1 MPIFIENRQHLLV
14 DHVKTLLRQSDQ
26 AYFALAF
33 VRHSGVNLLRT
44 EMETLIKKGGSISVL
59 FANDFGA
66 TDSSA
71 IRALEEIGTDLK
83 FYSDAVSFHP
93 KAYIFKTRNGL
104 WAIVGSSNLSASGLS
119 KGTEWSILLGPDDM
133 DCSPILSEFNR
144 LWNSVSASE
153 VTEGLVS
160 KLDQQDITNT
170 IRETLRKQD
179 QYPPNVSTVS
189 KEEILA
195 DGNNYIVRRRPDRL
209 SSWNFQIY
217 DRKVQDYEK
226 RKGANVVV
234 VCDNETNQEK
244 VFVMPF
250 SYLREYILPSS
261 YCDDKGRYLF
271 EINKQTFRFNWRHG
285 IGMDGS
291 QFLVK

>member
-1 MPIFIENRQHLLV
+1 MSIFIENRQHLLV

-26 AYFALAF
+26 ACFALAF
-33 VRHSGVNLLRT
+33 VRHSGVNLLRP
-44 EMETLIKKGGSISVL
+44 EIEALIKRRGSISVL

-71 IRALEEIGTDLK
+71 VEALQEIGADLK

-119 KGTEWSILLGPDDM
+119 KGTEWSVLLGPDDM

-144 LWNSVSASE
+144 LWNSGSASE
-153 VTEGLVS
+153 VTEGLIS
-160 KLDQQDITNT
+160 KLDQHDKTNAVQ
-170 IRETLRKQD
+170 ETLRKQD
-179 QYPPNVSTVS
+179 QYPREISTVS
-189 KEEILA
+189 KEKILA
-195 DGNNYIVRRRPDRL
+195 YGNNYIVRRRPDHL

-217 DRKVQDYEK
+217 NRKIQEYAK
-226 RKGANVVV
+226 REGSNVVA

-244 VFVMPF
+244 VFVIPF
-250 SYLREYILPSS
+250 SYLREYILPFAH
-261 YCDDKGRYLF
+261 CDYKGRYLF
-271 EINKQTFRFNWRHG
+271 EINKQTSRFNWHHS